1 MPAATTTKRAAAKPN
16 HERVLHILKDAAAPM
31 TAYEVL
37 DAARKHGIT
46 APPTVYR
53 ALKRLIGEG
62 RVHRLESINAYVVCT
77 DAHPT
82 HGTAVFAICNEC
94 GHVDEISETGMLKR
108 LAATAAAHGFK
119 VEHAVI
125 ELRGHCAACAA
136 RH

>member
-1 MPAATTTKRAAAKPN
+1 MATPAKRATAKPN
-16 HERVLHILKDAAAPM
+16 HERVLHILKDIAAPM

-62 RVHRLESINAYVVCT
+62 RVHRLESINAYVACT
-77 DAHPT
+77 DAHHA
-82 HGTAVFAICNEC
+82 HGTAVFAICNDC
-94 GHVDEISETGMLKR
+94 KHVDEISETGTLKR
-108 LAATAAAHGFK
+108 LAAAASAHGFK

-125 ELRGHCAACAA
+125 ELRGHCASV
-136 RH
+136 